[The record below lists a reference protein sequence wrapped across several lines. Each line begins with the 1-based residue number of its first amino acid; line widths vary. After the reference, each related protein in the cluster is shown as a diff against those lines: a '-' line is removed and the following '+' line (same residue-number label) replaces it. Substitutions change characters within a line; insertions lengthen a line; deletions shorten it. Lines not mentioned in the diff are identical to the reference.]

1 MLNDTPALL
10 LEKQNVIK
18 NLIKE
23 TKVGQNA
30 KHLRIWFELNNVNDA
45 QLHQILNINQNYW
58 KKSSFPKIKDKKS
71 SSKDLKYQN

>member
-10 LEKQNVIK
+10 LEKQNIIK

-30 KHLRIWFELNNVNDA
+30 KYLRI
-45 QLHQILNINQNYW
+45 
-58 KKSSFPKIKDKKS
+58 
-71 SSKDLKYQN
+71 

>member
-10 LEKQNVIK
+10 LEKQSIIK

-30 KHLRIWFELNNVNDA
+30 KHLRIWFELSNVNDA
-45 QLHQILNINQNYW
+45 
-58 KKSSFPKIKDKKS
+58 
-71 SSKDLKYQN
+71 

>member
-10 LEKQNVIK
+10 LEKQNIIK

-30 KHLRIWFELNNVNDA
+30 KYLRIWFELNNVDDA
-45 QLHQILNINQNYW
+45 
-58 KKSSFPKIKDKKS
+58 
-71 SSKDLKYQN
+71 

>member
-10 LEKQNVIK
+10 LEKQNIIK

-30 KHLRIWFELNNVNDA
+30 KYLRIWFELNNVNDA
-45 QLHQILNINQNYW
+45 
-58 KKSSFPKIKDKKS
+58 
-71 SSKDLKYQN
+71 